1 LERKKNLKE
10 NLIPEPDS
18 ATTELVTKMN
28 IRLTSG
34 TRLIRTFDAMAPI
47 QQLYDFVE
55 IHDLEPID
63 LLSDFVIV
71 NTYPR
76 REFHEKTITFQDAG
90 LFPNATVLVE
100 EVDPLVHS

>member
-1 LERKKNLKE
+1 MERKEYLKQ
-10 NLIPEPDS
+10 NLIPEPD
-18 ATTELVTKMN
+18 AEKVEFVTKMN

-34 TRLIRTFDAMAPI
+34 TRLIRTFDALAPI

-76 REFHEKTITFQDAG
+76 KEYHEKLVNFKDAG

-100 EVDPLVHS
+100 EVDPLDA